1 MKYGVLGSG
10 MQGIAAAFDLAKY
23 GNAERVYLSDTNEK
37 QAKLGAEKVNT
48 LLKKN
53 IVEALTLDVQNES
66 DLKTFLTPIDAVLSA
81 VPYYLNSKI
90 AKAAVETKTHFND
103 LGGDTPTV
111 RQELELDRQAKE
123 AGVSIIPD
131 CGVMPGMGNHF
142 AVHAIQWLDT
152 CDSVQVRCGGLP
164 QHPKPPLG
172 YKLVFSLEGLLNNY
186 FGKAWILR
194 NGKVTEVET
203 FDGYEEIEF
212 PQPLGKCEAFTTT
225 GATSTC
231 PWTFEGKIK
240 TWEYKTVRYKGH
252 YEKIQ
257 TLRALGLLDMKP
269 VYVKGANV
277 IPRDLAC
284 AVIAPKISFPDD
296 PDLIVL
302 RTTCSGTKGGKKV
315 AVTYDVLD
323 LQDPATGFS
332 AMARCTAFSATIIT
346 IMMAHGETPTGAVPL
361 EKSVNQTNYIKELER
376 RGIKVERRV
385 KNI

>member
-10 MQGIAAAFDLAKY
+10 MQGVAGAYDLAKF
-23 GNAERVYLSDTNEK
+23 GNAEKVFLSDTNEK
-37 QAKLGAEKVNT
+37 QAKLGAEKVNS

-53 IVEALTLDVQNES
+53 IVEAVTLNVQSES
-66 DLKTFLTPIDAVLSA
+66 ALEAFLKPIDAVLSA
-81 VPYYLNSKI
+81 VPYYLNPQI

-111 RQELELDRQAKE
+111 RKELELDQQAKE

-142 AVHAIQWLDT
+142 AVHAIQQM
-152 CDSVQVRCGGLP
+152 DSCEEVQVRCGGLP

-172 YKLVFSLEGLLNNY
+172 YKLVFSLEGLFNNY
-186 FGKAWILR
+186 FGKAWILK
-194 NGKVTEVET
+194 NSHVTEVET

-257 TLRALGLLDMKP
+257 TLRTLGLLDMKP
-269 VYVKGANV
+269 VYVKGSNI

-302 RTTCSGTKGGKKV
+302 RTTCRGTKGQKKISI
-315 AVTYDVLD
+315 TYDVLD
-323 LQDPATGFS
+323 LQDPVTGFS

-346 IMMAHGETPTGAVPL
+346 IMMAQGETPVGAVPL
-361 EKSVNQTNYIKELER
+361 ETSINQTNYIKELEK
-376 RGIKVERRV
+376 RGIKV
-385 KNI
+385 NIATRNI

>member
-1 MKYGVLGSG
+1 MKYAVLGSG
-10 MQGIAAAFDLAKY
+10 MQGVAGAYDLAKF
-23 GNAERVYLSDTNEK
+23 GNAEKVFLSDTNEK
-37 QAKLGAEKVNT
+37 QSKVGAEKINT

-53 IVEALTLDVQNES
+53 IVEPVTLDVQNES
-66 DLKTFLTPIDAVLSA
+66 ALKTFLSPVDAVLSA
-81 VPYYLNSKI
+81 VPYYLNPQI

-111 RQELELDRQAKE
+111 RKELELDKHAKE

-142 AVHAIQWLDT
+142 AVHAIEQMET
-152 CDSVQVRCGGLP
+152 CEEVQVRCGGLP
-164 QHPKPPLG
+164 QQPKPPLG

-186 FGKAWILR
+186 FGKAWIIR
-194 NGKVTEVET
+194 NSKVAEVDT

-257 TLRALGLLDMKP
+257 TLRALGLLETKP
-269 VYVKGANV
+269 VYVKGTNV

-302 RTTCSGTKGGKKV
+302 RTTCTGTKNGKKIKI
-315 AVTYDVLD
+315 TYDVLD
-323 LQDPATGFS
+323 YQDQATGFS
-332 AMARCTAFSATIIT
+332 AMARCTAFSATIVT
-346 IMMAHGETPTGAVPL
+346 AMMAHGETPKGAIPI
-361 EKSVNQTNYIKELER
+361 EKSVNQTNYINELKR
-376 RGIKVERRV
+376 RGIKV
-385 KNI
+385 NIRGI